1 MLTALCCALLGMTSA
16 AAPADPS
23 LSLRPVMLDAP
34 REALQLGDLAL
45 ARGGLAPAQRERLLR
60 DMATAALL
68 LSADRAVRVADDL
81 DALGRDTGRASA
93 SALADIVRARVRLEG
108 EQIESGLALAA
119 SATAALRALGEPYWS
134 AVADLETCEL
144 LLTTSRAQAAQP
156 HCERAHAE
164 FAARDDE
171 YAIARSENLLQW
183 TYGALGDPARALP
196 LARAAHARYA
206 RLGSRGGMAMMDDN
220 SASLYLSLGQP
231 ATALAASRRA
241 LAYELAHDKVVHSI
255 SSRRNIAAA
264 LAALKQ
270 PQDALGVIEVALA
283 DARRL
288 ERGRLTAQLLATQ
301 AEVAEQ
307 AGRLDLALAATRDLV
322 ELNARLSSR
331 DVARAVAELDA
342 RYDAQTRE
350 AEIGALRQAGELQS
364 ALLRAAEADKA
375 GERARARLYAFV
387 LIASLS
393 VGALLATII
402 ALRLRWLRQLN
413 GALSQVNRTRA
424 DMLAM
429 AAHEVRNPMAAI
441 SGLIDMALQRVDD
454 RRARGLLETA
464 RSTSAELVRTAEDYL
479 DHAQLALDRVDLR
492 DEPFDLPALL
502 SHVAGLYR
510 AELSGRPIRLNQRID
525 PTLPV
530 RVCGDAARLQQ
541 ILVNLLGNAVKY
553 TTAGEIV
560 LAADRVDGEQIRFR
574 IADSGPGMADGELR
588 RLLRPFER
596 GGGRTRRGV
605 GLGLSIANQL
615 IGIMGGELQIQ
626 THLGIGSEFAFCIAL
641 PPAPPEPDAEAP
653 TQPRGRVL
661 LVDDDAAIRELLSAQ
676 LDALGVEHR
685 VAAGIAEAL
694 AVWRDFA
701 PHTLLVDLHL
711 DGESGIDLIRRV
723 RAECAPAPPPRC
735 LIHSASPPDGP
746 HDRPPPEW
754 QIEWVRKPMPL
765 RDLGRLLGDEPVAAP
780 VVPPAPSAAAPS
792 PAASAA

>member
-1 MLTALCCALLGMTSA
+1 
-16 AAPADPS
+16 
-23 LSLRPVMLDAP
+23 MLDAP
-34 REALQLGDLAL
+34 REALQTGETLLS
-45 ARGGLAPAQRERLLR
+45 RGGLDAAQRETLLR

-68 LSADRAVRVADDL
+68 LSAGDAARVADSL
-81 DALGRDTGRASA
+81 DALGRDSGRVSA
-93 SALADIVRARVRLEG
+93 SAMADIVRARIRLDG
-108 EQIESGLALAA
+108 EQIESGLALAG
-119 SATAALRALGEPYWS
+119 SATAALRTIGDPYWD
-134 AVADLETCEL
+134 AVADIETCEL
-144 LLTTSRAQAAQP
+144 LLTTSRAQTAQP
-156 HCERAHAE
+156 HCERALAE
-164 FAARDDE
+164 FARRGDN
-171 YAIARSENLLQW
+171 YAIARAENLLQW
-183 TYGALGDPARALP
+183 VYGALGDPARALP
-196 LARAAHARYA
+196 LARAAHARYS

-241 LAYELAHDKVVHSI
+241 LAFELAHDKIAHSI

-270 PQDALGVIEVALA
+270 PQEALAVLEVALA

-288 ERGRLTAQLLATQ
+288 ELGRLTAQLLSTQ
-301 AEVAEQ
+301 AEVAEK
-307 AGRLDLALAATRDLV
+307 AGRLDLALNATRALV

-350 AEIGALRQAGELQS
+350 AEIRALRQSGELQS

-375 GERARARLYAFV
+375 GEGARARLYAFV

-454 RRARGLLETA
+454 RRARALLETA

-479 DHAQLALDRVDLR
+479 DHAQLALERVDLR

-510 AELSGRPIRLNQRID
+510 AELAGRPIRLSQRFD
-525 PTLPV
+525 PALPT

-541 ILVNLLGNAVKY
+541 ILVNLLGNAVKF
-553 TTAGEIV
+553 TTAGDIALV
-560 LAADRVDGEQIRFR
+560 ADAVDGERVRFR
-574 IADSGPGMADGELR
+574 IIDSGPGMADGELR
-588 RLLRPFER
+588 RLLQPFER
-596 GGGRTRRGV
+596 GGGRTRRGA

-615 IGIMGGELQIQ
+615 IGIMGGELEID
-626 THLGIGSEFAFCIAL
+626 TRLGIGSEFSFCLAL
-641 PPAPPEPDAEAP
+641 PAAPPEPEAEPAVR
-653 TQPRGRVL
+653 PRGRVL

-701 PHTLLVDLHL
+701 PDTLLVDLHL
-711 DGESGIDLIRRV
+711 DGENGIDLIRRV
-723 RAECAPAPPPRC
+723 RTECAPAPPPRC

-746 HDRPPPEW
+746 HDRPPAEW

-765 RDLGRLLGDEPVAAP
+765 RDLGRLLGDEPAPATMPPAGGIAPSVAVAAT
-780 VVPPAPSAAAPS
+780 AA
-792 PAASAA
+792 